1 MNYKIYNYV
10 NPENQPLSRS
20 LHPGHIIFP
29 EALNRNLPKKSEIIL
44 GERRR
49 SVYCDRVENGEY
61 IEPII
66 KIAYAFKRDEMGLV
80 YEKVR
85 TIAWMLESDKWSR
98 DVQSDI
104 IPIISDA
111 EKLTEIKRRRYN
123 VVTELKGLAKQYST
137 PEFNLEGKTLEIFE
151 NYQLE
156 VNSYIDAG
164 SAKLRDAIA
173 SDNAGWLD
181 IKNPATNN
189 TPREVF
195 YKYFSIGV
203 LP

>member
-10 NPENQPLSRS
+10 NPENQPLSLS

-29 EALNRNLPKKSEIIL
+29 DQLNKNLPKKSEIIL

-49 SVYCDRVENGEY
+49 SVYYDRVEDGKY

-66 KIAYAFKRDEMGLV
+66 KIAYAFKRDESGLV

-85 TIAWMLESDKWSR
+85 TIAWILESGKWSNEL
-98 DVQSDI
+98 QTDI

-123 VVTELKGLAKQYST
+123 VVTELKGLAKKYST

-151 NYQLE
+151 NYQLF

-173 SDNAGWLD
+173 EDNADWLD
-181 IKNPATNN
+181 VTNPATNN
-189 TPREVF
+189 TPREIF
-195 YKYFSIGV
+195 NQYFSIG
-203 LP
+203 LA